1 MRKIMVAA
9 LITLDGVMQA
19 PGGPEEDPSGG
30 FKFGGWLAGLE
41 DDGIGPPLDEL
52 FRQAFDLL
60 LGRRTYDIFAAYWP
74 FIPTDPAAAGYE
86 PGTAGIATAF
96 NRVTKFVATH
106 RPDSLGWENS
116 QWLGKDPVAALR
128 ELKRGDGPMLL
139 IQGSSE
145 LIHTLLARD
154 LIDEVRLIVA
164 PLMLGKGKRLFDDG
178 TMPRSLKLV
187 KSGVTPRGTLLAN
200 YEPAGDVKTGTFGTD
215 SPSKAEVERRRKLKE
230 ADRPA

>member
-128 ELKRGDGPMLL
+128 ELKQGDGPVLL
-139 IQGSSE
+139 IQGSSV
-145 LIHTLLARD
+145 LIHTLLAED

-178 TMPRSLKLV
+178 TMPQSLKLV
-187 KSGVTPRGTLLAN
+187 KSGVTQRGTLLVN
-200 YEPAGDVKTGTFGTD
+200 YQRGGEVKTGSFAPEGID
-215 SPSKAEVERRRKLKE
+215 IGPGRRG
-230 ADRPA
+230 DIG